1 MDTLVFLPILPAK
14 MLQAASGTSLQV
26 LNLKEPEVK
35 DIKKVSSLFSGVLVT
50 LNVTQKGKLKLP
62 MGKSQSPK
70 ISWFL

>member
-1 MDTLVFLPILPAK
+1 MDTLIFVPIFPAM
-14 MLQAASGTSLQV
+14 MLQAASGTLLQAW
-26 LNLKEPEVK
+26 NLKEPEVK

-62 MGKSQSPK
+62 VGKSQSPK